1 MTETRQTVIDV
12 RDLAIGVQETWAASQ
27 QPEAVLKAVGQAFSR
42 IPGYRLYTVTRVLPG
57 GGEVERI
64 YSTNMKAYPIGG
76 RKPVLPNAYSQ
87 RVRREKK
94 PFLART
100 PDGFSPFFPD
110 HQTITSLGLGC
121 VMNLPIIFADA
132 VLGTVNLL
140 DAEGVYDE
148 SHVEPAMLIAR
159 QILPALLEWK
169 S

>member
-1 MTETRQTVIDV
+1 LTETRQTLTDV
-12 RDLAIGVQETWAASQ
+12 RDLAISVQEAWAASQ
-27 QPEAVLKAVGQAFSR
+27 QPDAVLKAAGQAFLR

-57 GGEVERI
+57 GREVERI
-64 YSTNMKAYPIGG
+64 YSTDTKAYPVGG

-100 PDGFSPFFPD
+100 PDGFSPFFSD

-121 VMNLPIIFADA
+121 VMNLPIVFADA

-148 SHVEPAMLIAR
+148 SHVEPAMMIAR
-159 QILPALLEWK
+159 QILPALLEWN